1 MNGETTMSAEVEKFM
16 ELEKKEND
24 LKTRKIR
31 IEEQLKAKKQA
42 LTDLIKEIK
51 AAGYDANDLQKLRTT
66 KKQEAKEKLEKYETD
81 LNKLSEELS
90 KIEG

>member
-1 MNGETTMSAEVEKFM
+1 MSAEVDRFM
-16 ELEKKEND
+16 ELEKKENE

-31 IEEQLKAKKQA
+31 LEEQLKAKKQA
-42 LTDLIKEIK
+42 LTELIKEIK
-51 AAGYDANDLQKLRTT
+51 AAGYDANDLQKLRAA
-66 KKQEAKEKLEKYETD
+66 KKQEAKDKLEKYEQN

>member
-1 MNGETTMSAEVEKFM
+1 MSTEVEKYM

-31 IEEQLKAKKQA
+31 LEEQLKAKKQS
-42 LTDLIKEIK
+42 LSDLIKEIK
-51 AAGYDANDLQKLRTT
+51 AAGYDASDLQKLRNE
-66 KKQEAKEKLEKYETD
+66 KKQEAKDKLEVYEKN

-90 KIEG
+90 KIEE